1 MKVKQL
7 HRNMFENVNLPESYT
22 PALFYDNLKINYGD
36 YDLISDN
43 TDELL
48 YDFQAFFNINYY
60 KYNKLAETTKVEYNP
75 IENYNMKE
83 TVTSENTGETTSD
96 STNKEYTI
104 DTDTLKDSM
113 QNITENNSTIN
124 GTTETERSGNIGVTT
139 TQQMLE
145 SERKIADFNLY
156 DIMCLDFVTTFCFL
170 LHESEEI

>member
-1 MKVKQL
+1 MKVKNLQRSL
-7 HRNMFENVNLPESYT
+7 FENVNLPESFT
-22 PALFYDNLKINYGD
+22 PALFYDNLKMMYGE

-43 TDELL
+43 TEELL

-75 IENYNMKE
+75 IENYNMTEK
-83 TVTSENTGETTSD
+83 VTSENIGETSSE

-113 QNITENNSTIN
+113 QNVTTNNSNIN

-139 TQQMLE
+139 TQQMLD
-145 SERKIADFNLY
+145 SERKIANFNLY